1 LAILIIFIYCKTT
14 FIRKRKHFVS
24 FVRTLSIHCA
34 LLIVNQMFYA
44 VLYGWRRFDRKNCSP
59 LTSLSQ
65 KSQGWGQSQR
75 MITITISVMC
85 HRKLLITITIIIIWQ
100 FFLRLPFRLRSWL
113 RLPPPWQV
121 DYDYIFFLWFL
132 ITTTITIDPNVWE
145 KKPLILAPSVKK

>member
-1 LAILIIFIYCKTT
+1 MAILIIFIYYKTT

-44 VLYGWRRFDRKNCSP
+44 VLYGWRRFDRKNSSP

-65 KSQGWGQSQR
+65 KSQGWGQLQR
-75 MITITISVMC
+75 MNTITISVMF

-100 FFLRLPFRLRSWL
+100 FFFYDYHL
-113 RLPPPWQV
+113 
-121 DYDYIFFLWFL
+121 DYDHDCDYLFLDKSIMIIFFLWFL
-132 ITTTITIDPNVWE
+132 ITTMITYNWP
-145 KKPLILAPSVKK
+145 